1 MIHELLAVGDSVGI
15 DASIV
20 GQGIIVTVI
29 GWFMIRYEKK
39 TDNQTNAIERHSEA
53 LDRMSKAILVQ
64 TMTHP
69 HFPKAA
75 ESQVQEVLTAIEVAS
90 KKEK

>member
-1 MIHELLAVGDSVGI
+1 MINELLAVGETAF
-15 DASIV
+15 DASLV
-20 GQGIIVTVI
+20 GQGIIVSVI

-69 HFPKAA
+69 NFPKAA
-75 ESQVQEVLTAIEVAS
+75 EAQVQEVLTAIDVAS
-90 KKEK
+90 KKGK